1 MLYKSGMNLIDC
13 IPCFARQAVDLA
25 RQISDDES
33 YQAHFLRKAFRGLSE
48 MDFTQPPP
56 AIAQY
61 LHHLASQMIDGDV
74 DASYSELKHRFNQLA
89 LKLYPELRE
98 RIRADQRPITLAV
111 KLAIAGNAIDAGI
124 KSTLSDADLHE
135 AVELAL
141 SSELAGDSTLL
152 VQAIRNAG
160 SILYLADNAGEIVF
174 DKLLLELLP
183 RHKITVVVRGRDIL
197 NDATMDDALAT
208 GLTEIVNVID
218 NGSDAPGT
226 LLPDCGSDFL
236 RCLEQAD
243 LVIAKGQ
250 GNFETL
256 KGALHQEAFFLMKV
270 KCEIVAAEVG
280 IPMGS
285 LIIHHQPAA
294 VLEPAT

>member
-1 MLYKSGMNLIDC
+1 MNLIDC
-13 IPCFARQAVDLA
+13 VPCFARQAVDLA

-48 MDFTQPPP
+48 MDFSQPPP
-56 AIAQY
+56 AVAQY
-61 LHHLASQMIDGDV
+61 LHHLASQMIDGDI
-74 DASYSELKHRFNQLA
+74 DASYSELKRRFNQLA
-89 LKLYPELRE
+89 LKLRPELRE
-98 RIRADQRPITLAV
+98 RIRTTHQPITLAI

-124 KSTLSDADLHE
+124 KSALSDEDLHE

-141 SSELAGDSTLL
+141 SSELAGDPTLL
-152 VQAIRNAG
+152 VHAIQDAG

-183 RHKITVVVRGRDIL
+183 RHKITVVVRGSNIL
-197 NDATMDDALAT
+197 NDATMEDAIST

-218 NGSDAPGT
+218 NGSNAPGT
-226 LLPDCGSDFL
+226 LLSDCGSDFL
-236 RCLEQAD
+236 RRLEQAD

-256 KGALHQEAFFLMKV
+256 KDALPQETFFLLKV
-270 KCEIVAAEVG
+270 KCEVVAKEVG
-280 IPMGS
+280 VPLGS
-285 LIIHHQPAA
+285 VVIHHQPAA
-294 VLEPAT
+294 VLAPTV